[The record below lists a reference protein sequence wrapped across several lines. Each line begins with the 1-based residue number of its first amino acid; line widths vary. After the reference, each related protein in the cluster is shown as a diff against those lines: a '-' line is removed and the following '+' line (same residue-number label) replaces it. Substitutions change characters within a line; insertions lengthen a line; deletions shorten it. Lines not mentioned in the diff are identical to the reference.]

1 VLLNCTPDHLDRHGS
16 MQDYLRAKARIFM
29 NQSPFD
35 WAIVQS
41 DLLRTMRSN
50 GLKIPSKV
58 ITFSASDQT
67 ADLWLERGLLISRLD
82 NWAGPLLD
90 LEQTKLRGPHNA
102 ENLMAALAVG
112 HVLRIPLDQMVD
124 AVKSYSPGPHRCQF
138 VAEIQSVQF
147 VNDSKATN
155 LDAMIKAI
163 HSMPPGSGG
172 ANLFLIAGGK
182 DKNLDYHDAGP
193 VLAPRVKQAFLLG
206 ECREKLRGAWSLFT
220 PCALADSLEEA
231 VFKAAGNALPGDVV
245 LLSPACSSFDMFRN
259 YQHRGEVFCQAVE
272 SWRCNIRSSSGGEPL
287 LFSGEAGSS
296 NRISSLGADGVPRSS
311 SQEPLT
317 EKLNQ
322 RPCHE

>member
-1 VLLNCTPDHLDRHGS
+1 
-16 MQDYLRAKARIFM
+16 
-29 NQSPFD
+29 
-35 WAIVQS
+35 
-41 DLLRTMRSN
+41 
-50 GLKIPSKV
+50 
-58 ITFSASDQT
+58 
-67 ADLWLERGLLISRLD
+67 
-82 NWAGPLLD
+82 
-90 LEQTKLRGPHNA
+90 
-102 ENLMAALAVG
+102 
-112 HVLRIPLDQMVD
+112 
-124 AVKSYSPGPHRCQF
+124 
-138 VAEIQSVQF
+138 
-147 VNDSKATN
+147 
-155 LDAMIKAI
+155 MIKAI
-163 HSMPPGSGG
+163 HSLPPGKGG
-172 ANLFLIAGGK
+172 ANLLLIAGGK

-193 VLAPRVKQAFLLG
+193 VLARRVKQAFLLG